1 MKRTIQK
8 LPESELDIMLVLW
21 KQKSGMSRSEIEK
34 IVNQKKTLAPTTI
47 LTLLSRLV
55 KKGFVSIKRVGNL
68 NKYHWL
74 VSQEEYQQKEG
85 KGKQSRCFGKHV
97 SSGKYCTVQETG
109 NTNAIGISD
118 TGSGMAGNCSSV
130 WLV

>member
-21 KQKSGMSRSEIEK
+21 KQKSDMSRSEIEK

-47 LTLLSRLV
+47 LTLLSRLE

-85 KGKQSRCFGKHV
+85 KGMLEKL
-97 SSGKYCTVQETG
+97 YG
-109 NTNAIGISD
+109 N
-118 TGSGMAGNCSSV
+118 SV
-130 WLV
+130 KNFVAAMYQGREINEEDLKELEGFLKELNH

>member
-21 KQKSGMSRSEIEK
+21 KQTNDMSRSEIEK

-47 LTLLSRLV
+47 LTLLSRV
-55 KKGFVSIKRVGNL
+55 EKKGFVSIKRVGNL

-85 KGKQSRCFGKHV
+85 KGMLEKL
-97 SSGKYCTVQETG
+97 YG
-109 NTNAIGISD
+109 N
-118 TGSGMAGNCSSV
+118 SV
-130 WLV
+130 KNFVAAMYQGREINEEDLKELEGFLKELNH

>member
-21 KQKSGMSRSEIEK
+21 KQTNDMSRSEIEK

-47 LTLLSRLV
+47 LTLLSRLE

-85 KGKQSRCFGKHV
+85 KGMLEKL
-97 SSGKYCTVQETG
+97 YG
-109 NTNAIGISD
+109 N
-118 TGSGMAGNCSSV
+118 SV
-130 WLV
+130 KNFVAAMYQGREINEEDLKELEGFLKKLNH

>member
-21 KQKSGMSRSEIEK
+21 KQKSDMSRSEIEK

-47 LTLLSRLV
+47 LTLLSRLE

-85 KGKQSRCFGKHV
+85 KGMLEKL
-97 SSGKYCTVQETG
+97 YG
-109 NTNAIGISD
+109 N
-118 TGSGMAGNCSSV
+118 SV
-130 WLV
+130 KNFVAAMYQGREINEEDLKELEGFLKELN

>member
-21 KQKSGMSRSEIEK
+21 KQKSDMSRSEIEK

-47 LTLLSRLV
+47 LTLFSRLE

-85 KGKQSRCFGKHV
+85 KGMLEKL
-97 SSGKYCTVQETG
+97 YG
-109 NTNAIGISD
+109 N
-118 TGSGMAGNCSSV
+118 SV
-130 WLV
+130 KNFVAAMYQGREINEEDLKELEGFLKELNH

>member
-21 KQKSGMSRSEIEK
+21 KQKSDMSRSEIEK

-47 LTLLSRLV
+47 LTLLSRLE

-85 KGKQSRCFGKHV
+85 KGMLEKLYGNSVKNLVAAMYQGKEINEEDLKELEGFLKELNH
-97 SSGKYCTVQETG
+97 
-109 NTNAIGISD
+109 
-118 TGSGMAGNCSSV
+118 
-130 WLV
+130 

>member
-21 KQKSGMSRSEIEK
+21 KQTNDMSRSEIEK

-47 LTLLSRLV
+47 LTLLSRLE

-85 KGKQSRCFGKHV
+85 KGMLEKL
-97 SSGKYCTVQETG
+97 YG
-109 NTNAIGISD
+109 N
-118 TGSGMAGNCSSV
+118 SV
-130 WLV
+130 KNFVAAMYQGRKINEEDLKELEGFLKELNH

>member
-21 KQKSGMSRSEIEK
+21 KQTNDMSRSEIEK

-47 LTLLSRLV
+47 LTLLSRLE
-55 KKGFVSIKRVGNL
+55 KKGFVSIKRVENL

-85 KGKQSRCFGKHV
+85 KGMLEKL
-97 SSGKYCTVQETG
+97 YG
-109 NTNAIGISD
+109 N
-118 TGSGMAGNCSSV
+118 SV
-130 WLV
+130 KNFVAAMYQGREINEEDLKELEGFLKELNH

>member
-21 KQKSGMSRSEIEK
+21 KQKSDMSRSEIEK

-47 LTLLSRLV
+47 LTLLSRLE

-85 KGKQSRCFGKHV
+85 KGMLEKLYGNSVKNFVAAMYQGKEINEEDLKELEGFLKELNH
-97 SSGKYCTVQETG
+97 
-109 NTNAIGISD
+109 
-118 TGSGMAGNCSSV
+118 
-130 WLV
+130 

>member
-21 KQKSGMSRSEIEK
+21 KQKSDMSRSEIEK

-47 LTLLSRLV
+47 LTLLSRLE

-85 KGKQSRCFGKHV
+85 KGMLEKL
-97 SSGKYCTVQETG
+97 YG
-109 NTNAIGISD
+109 N
-118 TGSGMAGNCSSV
+118 SV
-130 WLV
+130 KNFVAAMYQGREINEEDLKELEGFLKELNHNFSESQ